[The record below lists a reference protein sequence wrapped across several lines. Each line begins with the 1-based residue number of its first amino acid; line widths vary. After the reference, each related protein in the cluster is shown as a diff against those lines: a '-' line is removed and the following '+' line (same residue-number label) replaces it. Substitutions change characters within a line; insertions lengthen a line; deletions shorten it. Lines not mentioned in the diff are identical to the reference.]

1 MKTNKEIIEEA
12 IKRNTIEWEGIEI
25 ERNREVTIEKAL
37 QIKQEDMIEYFER
50 LLDVP
55 NNQNAISTIQ
65 YKKDIKQIIEEE
77 LKQKLEEKDGK

>member
-1 MKTNKEIIEEA
+1 MKSNKEIIEELEKSESRGTFYSDELR
-12 IKRNTIEWEGIEI
+12 I
-25 ERNREVTIEKAL
+25 VLKAL

-65 YKKDIKQIIEEE
+65 YKKDIKQIIKEE
-77 LKQKLEEKDGK
+77 LKQKLEEK